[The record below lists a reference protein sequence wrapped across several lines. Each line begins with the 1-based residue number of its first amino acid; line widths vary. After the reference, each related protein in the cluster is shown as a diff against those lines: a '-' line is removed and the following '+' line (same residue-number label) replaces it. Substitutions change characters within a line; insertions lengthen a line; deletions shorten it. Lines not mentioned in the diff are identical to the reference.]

1 MRCQPFIPHTVTAS
15 PLLSLL
21 SPQHLSLSSSL
32 ILSPFISLRLFLL
45 DPSIS
50 WLTMASTGSGR
61 HCAMDGCRPLGCL
74 DGPPSA
80 CPHCHRRF
88 CTNHLSP
95 SSHSCPHLPLDKADL
110 IRFTLPDDF
119 IVNGNL
125 PVAGAPGLLY
135 VHILKRRPN
144 EQRAHLTPSRLR
156 TSEGGAADEEEG
168 EEVQGEGEEVED
180 LSVKVEEPA
189 PVERPDDTQ
198 SSMRV
203 DGITDGNSPL
213 PSSFPAPSSHR
224 PSIVRASRPFPS
236 APCPPFHHYSPFASS
251 TSSYSASASGEP
263 HDPFPSPSISDKSP
277 AQSADLYSH
286 LTRPPWP
293 LPALASHFTPSASS
307 SSPPSITPLTSSS
320 PQPLSV
326 FQTVP
331 ASPNPS
337 TSSSMSPSSLLPT
350 PSIQVLEPNAR
361 PFVHFQSFTGGVALV
376 VGLSEIANRLPP
388 HLKKVFN
395 DRRHS
400 IANSVGFVQVG
411 NAVDGGH
418 TGTCTLL
425 TPHLLVTCLHVLRNL
440 TDAATAQVTFYPA
453 EELEGPTVPTTIT
466 LHPDVLF
473 ITSEEEDEKRRRVGE
488 EELDFAIVA
497 ISIDLPPT
505 SKVKPGVEPCLSKH
519 NWQTDKP
526 QKRVQVAGVH
536 PERQAVEFYPPGDVK
551 QMGLRTQ
558 GKWTYPLS
566 YEANAEASYSGGAVL
581 SQQMALLAIH
591 QGGVVG
597 QHNYGV
603 PIQAILHCA
612 QAVWEK
618 QQRERG
624 QDAGEVSGQAE
635 ADLVRLLMTQQ
646 MMMVGPSSSMM
657 GKSEGALATPPPIPV
672 RPVSGS
678 RG

>member
-1 MRCQPFIPHTVTAS
+1 M
-15 PLLSLL
+15 
-21 SPQHLSLSSSL
+21 
-32 ILSPFISLRLFLL
+32 
-45 DPSIS
+45 
-50 WLTMASTGSGR
+50 
-61 HCAMDGCRPLGCL
+61 
-74 DGPPSA
+74 
-80 CPHCHRRF
+80 
-88 CTNHLSP
+88 
-95 SSHSCPHLPLDKADL
+95 
-110 IRFTLPDDF
+110 
-119 IVNGNL
+119 
-125 PVAGAPGLLY
+125 
-135 VHILKRRPN
+135 
-144 EQRAHLTPSRLR
+144 
-156 TSEGGAADEEEG
+156 
-168 EEVQGEGEEVED
+168 
-180 LSVKVEEPA
+180 
-189 PVERPDDTQ
+189 
-198 SSMRV
+198 
-203 DGITDGNSPL
+203 
-213 PSSFPAPSSHR
+213 
-224 PSIVRASRPFPS
+224 
-236 APCPPFHHYSPFASS
+236 
-251 TSSYSASASGEP
+251 
-263 HDPFPSPSISDKSP
+263 
-277 AQSADLYSH
+277 
-286 LTRPPWP
+286 
-293 LPALASHFTPSASS
+293 
-307 SSPPSITPLTSSS
+307 
-320 PQPLSV
+320 
-326 FQTVP
+326 
-331 ASPNPS
+331 
-337 TSSSMSPSSLLPT
+337 
-350 PSIQVLEPNAR
+350 
-361 PFVHFQSFTGGVALV
+361 
-376 VGLSEIANRLPP
+376 
-388 HLKKVFN
+388 
-395 DRRHS
+395 
-400 IANSVGFVQVG
+400 
-411 NAVDGGH
+411 DGGH

-635 ADLVRLLMTQQ
+635 ADLVRLLMTRQ
-646 MMMVGPSSSMM
+646 MMKGEPSSPMVRNGGGAPASSPAMPARPVHSLTTQGVEVSLSFSKIGSDGVIEVKEAATESNPPALARLSAGDLNALTKPLWASLTTTTAEVKEMM
-657 GKSEGALATPPPIPV
+657 VVAKYRTRSLFKSDELRWTFARDSIWSKGRLDSNPKYCEVHTVQSIQHWSQRCRVIARAIQQEAQVRDDDVFVAQFQALARELLGFIELLRRYRPMHGWLSWYIPREEFNGGEPLSEVCSPLRFELILWSEGTLGTRERESVRDHPLPVKMTPGRSGGDPHYRSALRHQGT
-672 RPVSGS
+672 S
-678 RG
+678 RCGFHRKDILVKYGEDVD